1 LKLLITYKYTILAS
15 LILIAG
21 LLRAQQPDEQN
32 LQMLS
37 REREN
42 TEAEIR
48 NIGKQIKT
56 IERDQEKG
64 IKSLSLLQK
73 KIDSRRQLI
82 SNINRQISLLEKQLS
97 GKREAIEILQADLN
111 EVKRSYREM
120 LTQYHNIK
128 SQKPN
133 WMMYIMASESVSQAY
148 RRMGYLREILYLLQ
162 AQANKITEMTGR
174 LNGEIKDMT
183 SKQRLLDNNIGDK
196 NREVETLQ
204 IEERESKNVLTD
216 LKRKEGSL
224 RTRLEER
231 KKDYDRLNT
240 QMRAYMRE
248 ELNRS
253 ASAGLSDA
261 ALLTSK
267 DFEVAKGFIPWP
279 VVGTIIAGFG
289 TGSKHAMYKN
299 IKLPNQG
306 VEIQTSPEA
315 EVYAVFAGKVS
326 KVFSIMGMGQ
336 SILVQHGTY
345 YTLYSR
351 LASTGVNAGD
361 EIKARQRIGTVMN
374 SEEGSTL
381 HFEIYKD
388 FEAQNPENWLLRY

>member
-1 LKLLITYKYTILAS
+1 
-15 LILIAG
+15 
-21 LLRAQQPDEQN
+21 
-32 LQMLS
+32 
-37 REREN
+37 
-42 TEAEIR
+42 
-48 NIGKQIKT
+48 
-56 IERDQEKG
+56 
-64 IKSLSLLQK
+64 
-73 KIDSRRQLI
+73 
-82 SNINRQISLLEKQLS
+82 
-97 GKREAIEILQADLN
+97 
-111 EVKRSYREM
+111 
-120 LTQYHNIK
+120 
-128 SQKPN
+128 
-133 WMMYIMASESVSQAY
+133 MASESVSQAY
-148 RRMGYLREILYLLQ
+148 RRMRYLREILYLLQ
-162 AQANKITEMTGR
+162 EQANKITEMTNR

-204 IEERESKNVLTD
+204 SEERESKNVLTD
-216 LKRKEGSL
+216 LKQKEGSL

-231 KKDYDRLNT
+231 KKDYDRLNA

-253 ASAGLSDA
+253 ATAGLTDA
-261 ALLTSK
+261 ALLASK

-279 VVGTIIAGFG
+279 VVGTITAGFG
-289 TGSKHAMYKN
+289 TGSKHSMYKN
-299 IKLPNQG
+299 IQLPNRG

-326 KVFSIMGMGQ
+326 KVFTIMGMGQ

-351 LASTGVNAGD
+351 LATSIVNAGD
-361 EIKARQRIGTVMN
+361 EVKARQRLGTVMN

-388 FEAQNPENWLLRY
+388 FEAQNPENWLLKY